1 MQLGILCYTGTIPLL
16 CKGSNRYLF
25 SSPCQSVPDYAVAGS
40 RGAALQRSKDLK
52 LEELTMV
59 REHENACHK
68 LKHQLELGLKRD
80 KVAELTA

>member
-1 MQLGILCYTGTIPLL
+1 M
-16 CKGSNRYLF
+16 
-25 SSPCQSVPDYAVAGS
+25 
-40 RGAALQRSKDLK
+40 K

-80 KVAELTA
+80 KVTEVTVQCPLDITFAQLSSPWLPS

>member
-1 MQLGILCYTGTIPLL
+1 M
-16 CKGSNRYLF
+16 
-25 SSPCQSVPDYAVAGS
+25 
-40 RGAALQRSKDLK
+40 K

-80 KVAELTA
+80 KVTEPTVLCKQGVSFPVLDHGACCTNDLPPSLSG

>member
-1 MQLGILCYTGTIPLL
+1 M
-16 CKGSNRYLF
+16 
-25 SSPCQSVPDYAVAGS
+25 
-40 RGAALQRSKDLK
+40 K

-80 KVAELTA
+80 KVTEPTVLCRHGFSFPVLDHGAYRTADLAPRLRG

>member
-1 MQLGILCYTGTIPLL
+1 M
-16 CKGSNRYLF
+16 
-25 SSPCQSVPDYAVAGS
+25 
-40 RGAALQRSKDLK
+40 QRSKDMR

-80 KVAELTA
+80 KVTEVTVQCPLDITFAQLSSPWLPS

>member
-1 MQLGILCYTGTIPLL
+1 M
-16 CKGSNRYLF
+16 
-25 SSPCQSVPDYAVAGS
+25 
-40 RGAALQRSKDLK
+40 K

-80 KVAELTA
+80 KVTELTALQT